1 MENYLKQIIAYYKDN
16 KRTVN
21 IFLVSVVVGFVSGV
35 IWTSSVDKKELEA
48 HEQLSNSL
56 VHLERGDFDNS
67 ELQLSM
73 IVEDYSGTKS
83 ADHAKFYLGR
93 IAFINND
100 TDKASTLLKESVK
113 NLEYPNLKTEAY
125 IMLAHMETDSK
136 KAMRLLN
143 SAQKA
148 TISQTEKNYISILK
162 AKRMINDNNKE
173 EALEILD
180 AIELENNA
188 YKEMFEHTY
197 GMASSM
203 ADGHG
208 AEEATSDGSG
218 IGTWTWVGI
227 AAVAVIALLWMLS

>member
-1 MENYLKQIIAYYKDN
+1 MENYLKQISAYYTDN

-21 IFLVSVVVGFVSGV
+21 IFLISFVLGFVLAFV
-35 IWTSSVDKKELEA
+35 WNSSVDKKELEA

-56 VHLERGDFDNS
+56 VYLERGDFDNS

-100 TDKASTLLKESVK
+100 TDKASNLLKESVK

-125 IMLAHMETDSK
+125 IMLARMETDSK
-136 KAMRLLN
+136 KAMRLFN

-148 TISQTEKNYISILK
+148 TNSQTERNYVSILK
-162 AKRMINDNNKE
+162 ARRMINDNNKE

-180 AIELENNA
+180 TIELENNA

-197 GMASSM
+197 GMAS
-203 ADGHG
+203 
-208 AEEATSDGSG
+208 
-218 IGTWTWVGI
+218 
-227 AAVAVIALLWMLS
+227 ALN

>member
-1 MENYLKQIIAYYKDN
+1 MEDYLKKISTYYTEN

-21 IFLVSVVVGFVSGV
+21 MFLVSFVVGFVLVSV
-35 IWTSSVDKKELEA
+35 WNSSVDKKELEA

-56 VHLERGDFDNS
+56 VYLERGDFDNS
-67 ELQLSM
+67 ELQLSI
-73 IVEDYSGTKS
+73 IVEDYNGTKS

-100 TDKASTLLKESVK
+100 TDKASNLLKESVK

-125 IMLAHMETDSK
+125 IMLARMETDSK
-136 KAMRLLN
+136 KAMRLFD

-148 TISQTEKNYISILK
+148 TNSQTEKNYVSILK
-162 AKRMINDNNKE
+162 ARRMINDNNKE

-197 GMASSM
+197 GMAS
-203 ADGHG
+203 
-208 AEEATSDGSG
+208 
-218 IGTWTWVGI
+218 
-227 AAVAVIALLWMLS
+227 ALN

>member
-1 MENYLKQIIAYYKDN
+1 MENYLKQISAYYTDN

-21 IFLVSVVVGFVSGV
+21 IFLISFVLGFVLAFV
-35 IWTSSVDKKELEA
+35 WNSSLDKKELEA

-56 VHLERGDFDNS
+56 VYLERGDFDNS

-100 TDKASTLLKESVK
+100 TDKASNLLKESVK

-125 IMLAHMETDSK
+125 IMLARMETDSK
-136 KAMRLLN
+136 KAMRLFN

-148 TISQTEKNYISILK
+148 TNSQTERNYVSILK
-162 AKRMINDNNKE
+162 ARRMINDNNKE

-197 GMASSM
+197 GMAS
-203 ADGHG
+203 
-208 AEEATSDGSG
+208 
-218 IGTWTWVGI
+218 
-227 AAVAVIALLWMLS
+227 ALN

>member
-1 MENYLKQIIAYYKDN
+1 MENYLKQISAYYTDN

-21 IFLVSVVVGFVSGV
+21 IFLISFVLGFVLAFV
-35 IWTSSVDKKELEA
+35 WNSSLDKKELEA

-56 VHLERGDFDNS
+56 VYLERGDFDNS

-100 TDKASTLLKESVK
+100 TDKASNLLRESVK

-125 IMLAHMETDSK
+125 IMLARMETDSK
-136 KAMRLLN
+136 KAMRLFN

-148 TISQTEKNYISILK
+148 TNSQTERNYVSILK
-162 AKRMINDNNKE
+162 ARRMINDNNKE

-197 GMASSM
+197 GMAS
-203 ADGHG
+203 
-208 AEEATSDGSG
+208 
-218 IGTWTWVGI
+218 
-227 AAVAVIALLWMLS
+227 ALN

>member
-1 MENYLKQIIAYYKDN
+1 MEDYLKKISTYYTEN

-21 IFLVSVVVGFVSGV
+21 MFLVSFVVGFVLVSV
-35 IWTSSVDKKELEA
+35 WNSSVDKKELEA

-56 VHLERGDFDNS
+56 VYLERGDFDNS
-67 ELQLSM
+67 ELQLSI
-73 IVEDYSGTKS
+73 IVEDYNGTKS

-100 TDKASTLLKESVK
+100 TDKASNLLRESVK

-125 IMLAHMETDSK
+125 IMLARMETDSK
-136 KAMRLLN
+136 KAMRLFN

-148 TISQTEKNYISILK
+148 TNSQTERNYVSILK
-162 AKRMINDNNKE
+162 ARRMINDNNKE

-197 GMASSM
+197 GMAS
-203 ADGHG
+203 
-208 AEEATSDGSG
+208 
-218 IGTWTWVGI
+218 
-227 AAVAVIALLWMLS
+227 ALN

>member
-1 MENYLKQIIAYYKDN
+1 MEDYLKQISAYYTEN
-16 KRTVN
+16 KRIIN
-21 IFLVSVVVGFVSGV
+21 LFLVSLVVGVILGF
-35 IWTSSVDKKELEA
+35 IWTSSLEKKELEA

-56 VHLERGDFDNS
+56 IYLERGDFDNS

-136 KAMRLLN
+136 KSMRLFN

-148 TISQTEKNYISILK
+148 TISQTEKNYVSILK
-162 AKRMINDNNKE
+162 ARRMINDNNKE

-188 YKEMFEHTY
+188 YKEMFEYTY
-197 GMASSM
+197 GMAL
-203 ADGHG
+203 
-208 AEEATSDGSG
+208 
-218 IGTWTWVGI
+218 
-227 AAVAVIALLWMLS
+227 ALN

>member
-1 MENYLKQIIAYYKDN
+1 MEDYLKQISAYYTEN
-16 KRTVN
+16 KRIIN
-21 IFLVSVVVGFVSGV
+21 LFLVSLVVGVILGF
-35 IWTSSVDKKELEA
+35 IWTSSLEKKELEA

-56 VHLERGDFDNS
+56 IYLERGDFDNS

-148 TISQTEKNYISILK
+148 TISQTEKNYVSILK
-162 AKRMINDNNKE
+162 ARRMINDNNKE

-188 YKEMFEHTY
+188 YKEMFEYTY
-197 GMASSM
+197 GMAL
-203 ADGHG
+203 
-208 AEEATSDGSG
+208 
-218 IGTWTWVGI
+218 
-227 AAVAVIALLWMLS
+227 ALN

>member
-1 MENYLKQIIAYYKDN
+1 MEDYLKKISTYYTEN

-21 IFLVSVVVGFVSGV
+21 MFLVSFVVGFVLVSV
-35 IWTSSVDKKELEA
+35 WNSSVDKKELEA

-56 VHLERGDFDNS
+56 VYLERGDFDNS
-67 ELQLSM
+67 ELQLSI
-73 IVEDYSGTKS
+73 IVEDYNGTKS

-100 TDKASTLLKESVK
+100 TDKASNLLKESVK

-125 IMLAHMETDSK
+125 IMLARMETDSK
-136 KAMRLLN
+136 KAMRLFN

-148 TISQTEKNYISILK
+148 TNSQTERNYVSILK
-162 AKRMINDNNKE
+162 ARRMINDNNKE

-197 GMASSM
+197 GMAS
-203 ADGHG
+203 
-208 AEEATSDGSG
+208 
-218 IGTWTWVGI
+218 
-227 AAVAVIALLWMLS
+227 ALN

>member
-1 MENYLKQIIAYYKDN
+1 MENYLKQISAYYTDN

-21 IFLVSVVVGFVSGV
+21 IFLISFVLGFVLAFV
-35 IWTSSVDKKELEA
+35 WNSSVDKKELEA

-56 VHLERGDFDNS
+56 VYLERGDFDNS

-100 TDKASTLLKESVK
+100 TDKASNLLKESVK

-125 IMLAHMETDSK
+125 IMLARMETDSK
-136 KAMRLLN
+136 KAMRLFN

-148 TISQTEKNYISILK
+148 TNSQTERNYVSILK
-162 AKRMINDNNKE
+162 ARRMINDNNKE

-197 GMASSM
+197 GMAS
-203 ADGHG
+203 
-208 AEEATSDGSG
+208 
-218 IGTWTWVGI
+218 
-227 AAVAVIALLWMLS
+227 ALN

>member
-1 MENYLKQIIAYYKDN
+1 MEDYLKQISAYYTEN
-16 KRTVN
+16 KRIIN
-21 IFLVSVVVGFVSGV
+21 LFLVSLVVGVILGF
-35 IWTSSVDKKELEA
+35 IWTSSLEKKELEA

-56 VHLERGDFDNS
+56 IYLERGDFDNS

-113 NLEYPNLKTEAY
+113 NLEYPSLKTEAY

-136 KAMRLLN
+136 KSMRLFN

-148 TISQTEKNYISILK
+148 TISQTEKNYVSILK
-162 AKRMINDNNKE
+162 ARRMINDNNKE

-188 YKEMFEHTY
+188 YKEMFEYTY
-197 GMASSM
+197 GMAL
-203 ADGHG
+203 
-208 AEEATSDGSG
+208 
-218 IGTWTWVGI
+218 
-227 AAVAVIALLWMLS
+227 ALN